1 MVSTELR
8 PLAILQRKDAAS
20 IYDLDTIVCTLITK
34 LGVNTMVLNINCYSM
49 PGIVNYY
56 NAVSYYEAKYAM

>member
-8 PLAILQRKDAAS
+8 PLATLRRKDAAS
-20 IYDLDTIVCTLITK
+20 IYDLDTIVRTLITK
-34 LGVNTMVLNINCYSM
+34 RGVNTMVLNTNCYSV

-56 NAVSYYEAKYAM
+56 QAVFHYEAKYAM